1 MPKILFVE
9 DNDDLRNATID
20 YLSFEGYQ
28 VIGANSGSMGID
40 LTLKH
45 KPDIIICDILMKDM
59 DGYEVRKK
67 LKSHSET
74 SLIPFIFLTA
84 LSEKENIRKGMDL
97 GADDYLIKPV
107 SLEILKNAINSR
119 CEKSKEYQHY
129 IDARITEFKKEI
141 IRVLPHEFLTPLNV
155 VLGFANLIK
164 QEAQTLTTKEI
175 KEMASYI
182 EEGGDRLKDLINRY
196 LYYIYQVS
204 YSQQKTKNVS
214 CCTKDVMSIISSN
227 TSSKFNREDDLICE
241 IEEAEIQI
249 ESKDLEYIVKEIVD
263 NAFKFSKKGT
273 NVIVYGRIVDSNYE
287 LRVID
292 SGIGFPFSDE
302 DIVSEL
308 GAFNQF
314 NREILEQQGTGL
326 GLITSLLI
334 IQRNNG
340 QISIKN
346 QKEGVLVS
354 VILPVAK

>member
-20 YLSFEGYQ
+20 YFSFEGFQ
-28 VIGANSGSMGID
+28 VIGASSGSMGID

-45 KPDIIICDILMKDM
+45 KPDIIVCDILMKDM

-67 LKSHSET
+67 LKSHPET

-97 GADDYLIKPV
+97 GADDYLVKPV
-107 SLEILKNAINSR
+107 SFEVLKNAIISR
-119 CEKSKEYQHY
+119 CEKSREYQYY
-129 IDARITEFKKEI
+129 INARLTEFKKEI

-155 VLGFANLIK
+155 ILGFSNLIK
-164 QEAQTLTTKEI
+164 QEAHTLTTREI
-175 KEMASYI
+175 KDMASYI

-214 CCTKDVMSIISSN
+214 CYTKDVIS
-227 TSSKFNREDDLICE
+227 TSSSHVSSRFNREDDLICE
-241 IEEAEIQI
+241 IEEAEVQI

-263 NAFKFSKKGT
+263 NAFKFSEMGT
-273 NVIVYGRIVDSNYE
+273 NVILNGRIVDSNYE

-292 SGIGFPFSDE
+292 KGIGFPFDNE

-340 QISIKN
+340 EISIKN

-354 VILPVAK
+354 VSLPIVK